1 MKVGDLV
8 RFKPNSFY
16 SASQREADVG
26 LVIKIIEPI
35 GHPYPMAHT
44 LWSGRTKHEIYYSYE
59 LEVVNEI
66 D

>member
-26 LVIKIIEPI
+26 LVIKINKPI
-35 GHPYPMAHT
+35 GNSYPIVHT
-44 LWSGRTKHEIYYSYE
+44 LWSGRTKHEVYFYYSYE
-59 LEVVNEI
+59 LEVI
-66 D
+66 I